1 MNPGWSPAHERAVTL
16 AFDKQTVSAP
26 FDIWQNATAGTP
38 TERKRSD
45 KSDPTSLLLRLL
57 YWIYERRLLDQI
69 KQRPM
74 PRHVGV
80 ILDGNRRH
88 ARKRGVSD
96 PCEIYQRGAE
106 KLDDILNWC
115 AELRIPALTLWV
127 FSTENLKRSEAEVSG
142 ILSAIEAKVSALA
155 HEPFMHQKRVRIQ
168 AIGRLDL
175 LPESVVAAIRAA
187 ETATAQYDLITLT
200 IAVGYG
206 GREEIADAV
215 RSFVKVQA
223 LQGASLSDVIERITP
238 EAIACHLYAADLP
251 DPDLII
257 RTSGEIR
264 LSGFLL
270 WQSVHSEFYFTDALW
285 PAFRKVDFLRAI
297 RAYQA
302 RNRRFGC
309 RHCASPTI
317 ERLAFG
323 RAFAEEPGAP
333 GGEGEPCT
341 GTGGDSPFERRVDM
355 PPVRWQRRSSHD
367 GESWPGVLAVRQSRR
382 SRVPVCRR

>member
-1 MNPGWSPAHERAVTL
+1 MGKRDDGVKDMKPNWSPAHERAVTL
-16 AFDKQTVSAP
+16 AFDKQLSLPRSTSGG
-26 FDIWQNATAGTP
+26 TSAGTP
-38 TERKRSD
+38 TERRRPD
-45 KSDPTSLLLRLL
+45 KGEPASLLLRLL
-57 YWIYERRLLDQI
+57 YWIYERRLLGQI
-69 KQRPM
+69 EQRPM
-74 PRHVGV
+74 PRHIGV

-96 PCEIYQRGAE
+96 PCAIYQRGAE
-106 KLDDILNWC
+106 KLDDMLDWC

-127 FSTENLKRSEAEVSG
+127 FSTENLKRSQAEVCG
-142 ILSAIEAKVSALA
+142 ILSAIEAKVAALA
-155 HEPFMHQKRVRIQ
+155 HEPFMHQKCVRIQ

-187 ETATAQYDLITLT
+187 ETATAQYDSMTLT

-215 RSFVKVQA
+215 RTFVKVQA

-270 WQSVHSEFYFTDALW
+270 WQSVHSEYYFTDVLW
-285 PAFRKVDFLRAI
+285 PAFRKVDFLRAV

-302 RNRRFGC
+302 RNRRFG
-309 RHCASPTI
+309 R
-317 ERLAFG
+317 
-323 RAFAEEPGAP
+323 
-333 GGEGEPCT
+333 
-341 GTGGDSPFERRVDM
+341 
-355 PPVRWQRRSSHD
+355 
-367 GESWPGVLAVRQSRR
+367 
-382 SRVPVCRR
+382 

>member
-1 MNPGWSPAHERAVTL
+1 MNPGWSPAHERAATL
-16 AFDKQTVSAP
+16 P
-26 FDIWQNATAGTP
+26 FDRQAASVRLDTRQTAN
-38 TERKRSD
+38 ERRPSD
-45 KSDPTSLLLRLL
+45 NSTAASPLLRFL
-57 YWIYERRLLDQI
+57 YWIYERRLLNQL

-74 PRHVGV
+74 PRHIGI

-106 KLDDILNWC
+106 KLDDILDWC
-115 AELRIPALTLWV
+115 ADLRIPAVTLWV
-127 FSTENLKRSEAEVSG
+127 FSTENLKRSQAEVSG
-142 ILSAIEAKVSALA
+142 ILSAIEAKVAALA
-155 HEPFMHQKRVRIQ
+155 HDPFMHQKRIRIQ

-175 LPESVVAAIRAA
+175 LPESVVSAIRAA
-187 ETATAQYDLITLT
+187 ETATAQYDLMTLT

-215 RSFVKVQA
+215 CSLIKTQA
-223 LQGASLSDVIERITP
+223 REGASLSEVIERITP

-270 WQSVHSEFYFTDALW
+270 WQSVHSEFYFTDVLW
-285 PAFRKVDFLRAI
+285 PALRKVDFLRAI

-302 RNRRFGC
+302 RNRRFG
-309 RHCASPTI
+309 R
-317 ERLAFG
+317 
-323 RAFAEEPGAP
+323 
-333 GGEGEPCT
+333 
-341 GTGGDSPFERRVDM
+341 
-355 PPVRWQRRSSHD
+355 
-367 GESWPGVLAVRQSRR
+367 
-382 SRVPVCRR
+382 

>member
-1 MNPGWSPAHERAVTL
+1 VKHGQQAV
-16 AFDKQTVSAP
+16 AFDKHAASARL
-26 FDIWQNATAGTP
+26 DDEQKA
-38 TERKRSD
+38 TERTRPD
-45 KSDPTSLLLRLL
+45 KSRAASFLLRFL

-69 KQRPM
+69 KQQSM
-74 PRHVGV
+74 PRHVGI

-106 KLDDILNWC
+106 KLDDILDWC
-115 AELRIPALTLWV
+115 AELRIPAVTLWV
-127 FSTENLKRSEAEVSG
+127 FSTENLKRPQAEVSG
-142 ILSAIEAKVSALA
+142 ILSAIETKVAALA
-155 HEPFMHQKRVRIQ
+155 HDPFLHQERIHIQ

-187 ETATAQYDLITLT
+187 ETATAQYNSMALT

-215 RSFVKVQA
+215 RDFVRLQA
-223 LQGASLSDVIERITP
+223 QQGASLTEVIERISP

-270 WQSVHSEFYFTDALW
+270 WQSVHSEFYFTDVLW
-285 PAFRKVDFLRAI
+285 PALRKVDFLRAI

-302 RNRRFGC
+302 RSRRFG
-309 RHCASPTI
+309 R
-317 ERLAFG
+317 
-323 RAFAEEPGAP
+323 
-333 GGEGEPCT
+333 
-341 GTGGDSPFERRVDM
+341 
-355 PPVRWQRRSSHD
+355 
-367 GESWPGVLAVRQSRR
+367 
-382 SRVPVCRR
+382 

>member
-1 MNPGWSPAHERAVTL
+1 MKPGWTPTHERAVTL

-26 FDIWQNATAGTP
+26 PDIRRNATAGTP
-38 TERKRSD
+38 TEPRRTDKRE
-45 KSDPTSLLLRLL
+45 PTSLLLRLL
-57 YWIYERRLLDQI
+57 YWIYERRLLREIEQG
-69 KQRPM
+69 PM
-74 PRHVGV
+74 PRHIGV

-106 KLDDILNWC
+106 KLDAMLDWC
-115 AELRIPALTLWV
+115 AELHIPALTLWV
-127 FSTENLKRSEAEVSG
+127 FSTENLKRPEAEVCG
-142 ILSAIEAKVSALA
+142 ILSAIEAKVAALA

-187 ETATAQYDLITLT
+187 ETATAQYDLMTLT

-215 RSFVKVQA
+215 RTFVKVQA

-238 EAIACHLYAADLP
+238 EAIACHLYAAHLP

-270 WQSVHSEFYFTDALW
+270 WQSVHSEFYFTDVFW
-285 PAFRKVDFLRAI
+285 PAFRKIDFLRAI

-302 RNRRFGC
+302 RNRRFG
-309 RHCASPTI
+309 R
-317 ERLAFG
+317 
-323 RAFAEEPGAP
+323 
-333 GGEGEPCT
+333 
-341 GTGGDSPFERRVDM
+341 
-355 PPVRWQRRSSHD
+355 
-367 GESWPGVLAVRQSRR
+367 
-382 SRVPVCRR
+382 

>member
-1 MNPGWSPAHERAVTL
+1 MNPGWSPAHERAATL
-16 AFDKQTVSAP
+16 P
-26 FDIWQNATAGTP
+26 FDRQAASVRLDARQTAN
-38 TERKRSD
+38 ERRPSD
-45 KSDPTSLLLRLL
+45 NSTAASPLLRFL
-57 YWIYERRLLDQI
+57 YWIYERRLLNQL

-74 PRHVGV
+74 PRHIGI

-106 KLDDILNWC
+106 KLDDILDWC
-115 AELRIPALTLWV
+115 ADLRIPAVTLWV
-127 FSTENLKRSEAEVSG
+127 FSTENLKRSQAEVSG
-142 ILSAIEAKVSALA
+142 ILSAIEAKVAALA
-155 HEPFMHQKRVRIQ
+155 HDPFMHQKRIRIQ

-175 LPESVVAAIRAA
+175 LPESVVSAIRAA
-187 ETATAQYDLITLT
+187 ETATAQYDLMTLT

-215 RSFVKVQA
+215 CSLIKTQA
-223 LQGASLSDVIERITP
+223 REGASLSEVIERITP

-270 WQSVHSEFYFTDALW
+270 WQSVHSEFYFTDVLW
-285 PAFRKVDFLRAI
+285 PALRKVDFLRAI

-302 RNRRFGC
+302 RNRRFG
-309 RHCASPTI
+309 R
-317 ERLAFG
+317 
-323 RAFAEEPGAP
+323 
-333 GGEGEPCT
+333 
-341 GTGGDSPFERRVDM
+341 
-355 PPVRWQRRSSHD
+355 
-367 GESWPGVLAVRQSRR
+367 
-382 SRVPVCRR
+382 